1 MARASKYCIYCGD
14 SPTTREHIWADWL
27 AKFIP
32 KTLVNYTA
40 SQSLLNPDRTI
51 EKKEKL
57 WGGDPRSRQLQIV
70 CRPCNNHWMSDL
82 QTAAKPVLIP
92 LITGK
97 AINLTPPRQ
106 ESLAAWCAMTTMCAE
121 YFYPKTASV
130 SVTDRRWFFK
140 THAAPNTFRIWIG
153 DFDRKEWKPH
163 WGHLSLR
170 ISLTEHEG
178 MQGWAIHPDGTPRP
192 NTQTT
197 MFVVGRLYIIV
208 YSCPFP
214 EILNSQAIAQ
224 RVDSRL
230 SQIWPPRHSLLIWP
244 PTDTLTDRDADQLAG
259 AIFGRLDEVGTTFG
273 T

>member
-1 MARASKYCIYCGD
+1 M
-14 SPTTREHIWADWL
+14 
-27 AKFIP
+27 
-32 KTLVNYTA
+32 NYTA